1 MLVLSRRRSEGIVIE
16 GAIVTVLE
24 IRGDKVR
31 LGIEAPAEYL
41 VGRRE
46 LVEHKLREQK
56 LSAGAESEMVETVL
70 RASGPRPLEPGAV
83 RQASP
88 PFPQSGTGPGGS
100 PVPSNF
106 RTLQRNLFD
115 GSPDARESAA
125 RELGSLFA
133 HSPAAEVLTALVA
146 ALKNEREPAVSAA
159 LADSIRALGGK
170 SLLPESPRAVGDTD
184 SEGGSVHRPDTLS
197 SRETALTPAGASRTT
212 GRRDPRGVSERQ
224 RRFEAHI
231 QPVVAT
237 LPEDPDERLAAV
249 ADLYGAVRKQSA
261 LALRPA
267 VTSLLRDCSSL
278 SHDQKAALSRRVN
291 QVLLDAR
298 LAILNPNT
306 GLPAKLEVHRSRPSS
321 KVSTLRLQDSRQS
334 SDGRIHRLRIQDLE
348 LVGAG
353 VQLVDTSSSPDGM
366 LAPCTPP
373 DPIQ

>member
-16 GAIVTVLE
+16 GAVVTVLE

-31 LGIEAPAEYL
+31 LGIEAPVEYV

-46 LVEHKLREQK
+46 LVEHKRREQE
-56 LSAGAESEMVETVL
+56 LSSRAESEMVETVL
-70 RASGPRPLEPGAV
+70 QASGPRPLEPGAV
-83 RQASP
+83 HQASP
-88 PFPQSGTGPGGS
+88 PFSQSGTGPGGS
-100 PVPSNF
+100 PVPPNF

-146 ALKNEREPAVSAA
+146 ALKNEQEPAVSAA

-184 SEGGSVHRPDTLS
+184 SESGSAYCPDTSS
-197 SRETALTPAGASRTT
+197 SREPAPAGASRTT
-212 GRRDPRGVSERQ
+212 GRTKPRGASERQ

-231 QPVVAT
+231 EPVVAT

-249 ADLYGAVRKQSA
+249 ADLYGAVRKQA
-261 LALRPA
+261 ARALRPA
-267 VTSLLRDCSSL
+267 VTSLLQSSSSL
-278 SHDQKAALSRRVN
+278 NHDQKAALSRRVN

-298 LAILNPNT
+298 LGILNPRT

-321 KVSTLRLQDSRQS
+321 KLSTLRLQDSRQS
-334 SDGRIHRLRIQDLE
+334 SDGRIHRLRIQDLQ

-353 VQLVDTSSSPDGM
+353 VQLVDTASSPDGM
-366 LAPCTPP
+366 LAPRP